1 MHTFN
6 FWFLVAPFGAIVAA
20 FLGYYLHDKCYV
32 KIMTQA
38 FSVIMAAVIFVM
50 FFWESYDGAVQFCM
64 TNDGDPAMA
73 DFCAIG
79 AFILTAI
86 FYYGALLWCA
96 EHGEYLNYPPD
107 ERKPLREARRKN
119 PDIKWVITAKQLQRA
134 LQSMPSAKEDDIEWL
149 DLDAQPTHVTSSSM
163 NKAATIT
170 PIEHSAKLAP
180 DRQRARIAK
189 QAYEDSLA
197 RAQALLDGF
206 RSHAQTPAKII
217 DLSQRLT
224 KGLSVEEQ
232 INRLED
238 PRDRE
243 IAWRQISENQFLR
256 RLLDYPDDNRVRL
269 TMVGEGENRRVRLS
283 CGRTIRRQQ
292 QKVVGH

>member
-6 FWFLVAPFGAIVAA
+6 FWFLVAPIGAIVAA

-38 FSVIMAAVIFVM
+38 FSVVMATVVFIM
-50 FFWESYDGAVQFCM
+50 FFWESYDGAVQFFM
-64 TNDGDPAMA
+64 SDDESAIA
-73 DFCAIG
+73 DLLAIS
-79 AFILTAI
+79 AFIFTAM
-86 FYYGALLWCA
+86 FYYRALLRCA
-96 EHGEYLNYPPD
+96 EYGEYLNYPPD

-119 PDIKWVITAKQLQRA
+119 PDIKWVITAKQLQKA

-149 DLDAQPTHVTSSSM
+149 DLDAQPTHVTSLSM
-163 NKAATIT
+163 NTAATIT
-170 PIEHSAKLAP
+170 PIEHSTKLAL
-180 DRQRARIAK
+180 DRQRVRIAK
-189 QAYEDSLA
+189 RAYEDSLA
-197 RAQALLDGF
+197 RAEALLDGF
-206 RSHAQTPAKII
+206 RSHAQTTAKII
-217 DLSQRLT
+217 DLNQRLAR
-224 KGLSVEEQ
+224 GLSVEEQ

-292 QKVVGH
+292 KVVGH